1 MLLSSTGIEP
11 ATIQAASYVM
21 FSDVGSKDSSG
32 ANGKRCFCLNGKNS
46 GGIERMPG
54 RYTKLMFTFLFR
66 MAKPKSSLGLTEV
79 ARINSVKCSRSEKIS

>member
-1 MLLSSTGIEP
+1 
-11 ATIQAASYVM
+11 M

-66 MAKPKSSLGLTEV
+66 MTKPESSLGFVEV
-79 ARINSVKCSRSEKIS
+79 ARINSVKCSRSEKKL